1 MIFVRFKSKRS
12 AVAAIEKYS
21 RKLRLKV
28 AELGS
33 LNKYSRKYIPSTDS
47 WETYS
52 NKEQSFDSESY
63 SSQQTEQTSPESYGY
78 CTEQT
83 SPESYQGYC
92 TDTSLEQDVLQD
104 KSDGPLDRL
113 KNEKY
118 YCKLITVLPRFIAN
132 LAHRQNSRLSRFPPI
147 KNTPL
152 YCQTQLPPSATGFQI
167 QKS

>member
-12 AVAAIEKYS
+12 AVAAMEKYS
-21 RKLRLKV
+21 RKLHLRV

-33 LNKYSRKYIPSTDS
+33 LNKYRCTRKYTPSTDS
-47 WETYS
+47 WETCS

-63 SSQQTEQTSPESYGY
+63 SSQQ
-78 CTEQT
+78 TEQT

-104 KSDGPLDRL
+104 KSDGPLDTL

-118 YCKLITVLPRFIAN
+118 YCKLIIVL
-132 LAHRQNSRLSRFPPI
+132 
-147 KNTPL
+147 
-152 YCQTQLPPSATGFQI
+152 
-167 QKS
+167 